1 MLPGLV
7 SMLLVAAPLRVA
19 VLPFGNDTGDP
30 AYDPMRRGLADM
42 VMTDLV
48 GAPAVTVVERER
60 ISAVLDELKLQHTRA
75 FDPAT
80 AQKLGRLLG
89 ATHEVYGE
97 IIAVAPEV
105 RLDVKV
111 IRLGTGE
118 AVAKA
123 SVRGAPADLFSLEE
137 TLVARLLEA
146 LHTPAVPTSSGHP
159 SLASLVAYS
168 SALDALDA
176 GALDLASSKL
186 AESVRAS
193 PEFDLAKV
201 RYADVLKRLREAK
214 KKRGDTFDELER
226 AAQLR
231 LSGLLGSKDPEV
243 RLGARVARCT
253 LALVSLKRLTQAK
266 DDVATWVPLS
276 KRAAV
281 EALEQ
286 AFLDEGEKLVDEL
299 AAVRG
304 KRLEPRLPD
313 DELAL
318 EKQAFGLDLA
328 QWSFLTPTSVAV
340 DLGRFIGSGWSPHF
354 SDVEEFALRP
364 SRAQRAPAHVERAR
378 KWFARAQQSLPLDAA
393 PTERAHLAVG
403 VFNEHAEMLVLLGRR
418 EEAVAQWQAFLDAW
432 PTAEDFPVLSAKVE
446 AVMSLSDEDEKAEA
460 RLRACDESL
469 DFEAHARR
477 IWRASGRAGL
487 VKLGDALAACA
498 PKRPALANR
507 AWQVV
512 ATEAQRVAD
521 CPAVLDFAARA
532 QRAGGAPV
540 TIAPCDVP

>member
-1 MLPGLV
+1 
-7 SMLLVAAPLRVA
+7 
-19 VLPFGNDTGDP
+19 
-30 AYDPMRRGLADM
+30 
-42 VMTDLV
+42 
-48 GAPAVTVVERER
+48 
-60 ISAVLDELKLQHTRA
+60 
-75 FDPAT
+75 
-80 AQKLGRLLG
+80 
-89 ATHEVYGE
+89 
-97 IIAVAPEV
+97 
-105 RLDVKV
+105 
-111 IRLGTGE
+111 
-118 AVAKA
+118 
-123 SVRGAPADLFSLEE
+123 
-137 TLVARLLEA
+137 
-146 LHTPAVPTSSGHP
+146 
-159 SLASLVAYS
+159 
-168 SALDALDA
+168 
-176 GALDLASSKL
+176 
-186 AESVRAS
+186 
-193 PEFDLAKV
+193 
-201 RYADVLKRLREAK
+201 
-214 KKRGDTFDELER
+214 
-226 AAQLR
+226 
-231 LSGLLGSKDPEV
+231 
-243 RLGARVARCT
+243 
-253 LALVSLKRLTQAK
+253 
-266 DDVATWVPLS
+266 VPLS